1 MVRAA
6 LNGTLKDAPTFTD
19 PVFGL
24 KVPSEVPGVP
34 SEVLNPQATWQNKDE
49 YLVQAKGLAQR
60 FEKNYNDIRGV
71 LAEPKADAVKA

>member
-34 SEVLNPQATWQNKDE
+34 SEVLNPRGSWADKTAYDTQARD
-49 YLVQAKGLAQR
+49 LAGE
-60 FEKNYNDIRGV
+60 FERVHERMNRLMREI
-71 LAEPKADAVKA
+71 